1 MASLVYIHGF
11 NSSPDSD
18 KARKT
23 RAWLASKRPGID
35 FICPFLSPFPAV
47 AMAQLEALIAE
58 LSGTLYFAG
67 SSMGGFYAT
76 FLAAKYHS
84 RAVLINPAVRP
95 WLGRDYLL
103 GDQANYHTGEA
114 HRIEQEHL
122 DELQSFDVD
131 PVTEPANLL
140 VLLQTGDEVLDYRLA
155 EEKYADCQLVIE
167 PGGDHGF
174 VGFENHL
181 PAIVQFL
188 THKTA

>member
-1 MASLVYIHGF
+1 M
-11 NSSPDSD
+11 D
-18 KARKT
+18 
-23 RAWLASKRPGID
+23 KRPDID

-47 AMAQLEALIAE
+47 AMAQLEAVIDD

-76 FLAAKYHS
+76 YLAAKYDS
-84 RAVLINPAVRP
+84 RVVLINPAVRP

-103 GDQANYHTGEA
+103 GDQANYHTGEV
-114 HRIEQEHL
+114 HRIEQQHL
-122 DELQSFDVD
+122 DQLQGFDVD
-131 PVTEPANLL
+131 PITEPANLL

-155 EEKYADCQLVIE
+155 EEKYAGCQLVVE

-181 PAIVQFL
+181 PTIIEFL
-188 THKTA
+188 TH

>member
-18 KARKT
+18 KARQT
-23 RAWLASKRPGID
+23 RAWLADKRPDID

-47 AMAQLEALIAE
+47 AMAQLEAVIDD

-76 FLAAKYHS
+76 YLAAKYDS
-84 RAVLINPAVRP
+84 RVVLINPAVRP

-103 GDQANYHTGEA
+103 GDQANYHTGEV

-122 DELQSFDVD
+122 AQLQGFEVD
-131 PVTEPANLL
+131 PITEAADFL
-140 VLLQTGDEVLDYRLA
+140 VLLQTCDEVLDYRLA
-155 EEKYADCQLVIE
+155 EEKYANCQLVIE

-181 PAIVQFL
+181 PAIIEFL
-188 THKTA
+188 SHESE